1 MESIQN
7 QEPND
12 ERAMLE
18 TAINM
23 YIACSYFVDR
33 AKTKGKDEKVIK
45 EECLSFLATM
55 IQKINGELN
64 K

>member
-1 MESIQN
+1 M
-7 QEPND
+7 ND
-12 ERAMLE
+12 ENEKAKLE
-18 TAINM
+18 MCKNM

-33 AKTKGKDEKVIK
+33 SKAKGKDEKAIR

-55 IQKINGELN
+55 IHKINGELN

>member
-12 ERAMLE
+12 ERALLE

-33 AKTKGKDEKVIK
+33 AKAKGKEERVIK

-55 IQKINGELN
+55 IHKIKSEVS

>member
-1 MESIQN
+1 MSEIN
-7 QEPND
+7 EK
-12 ERAMLE
+12 ALLE
-18 TAINM
+18 ISKNM

-33 AKTKGKDEKVIK
+33 SKAKGKDEKAIR

-55 IQKINGELN
+55 IHKINGELN